1 MKFTNL
7 EQQIIDTLKE
17 ILQET
22 ECVYSHDLVK
32 DNPTALR
39 GALSS
44 LVAKGVLDI
53 DKCFPSKINGVD
65 YYEVFWNEDLIA

>member
-7 EQQIIDTLKE
+7 EQQIIDTLKD

-22 ECVYSHDLVK
+22 DCVYSNDLVS

-44 LVAKGVLDI
+44 LVAKGVLEVDT
-53 DKCFPSKINGVD
+53 CFPTNINGVN
-65 YYEVFWNEDLIA
+65 YYPVTWDEDLIA

>member
-22 ECVYSHDLVK
+22 ECVYSHDLVS

-44 LVAKGVLDI
+44 LVSKGVLDV
-53 DKCFPSKINGVD
+53 DTFFPSNINGVN
-65 YYEVFWNEDLIA
+65 YYPVTWDEDLIA